1 MLQNP
6 EWRSKLKKDPGIPNL
21 FPYKDKIIQEIEE
34 SRRVKAEELAQ
45 RRELAKEQRLSG
57 EAPMATDGDE
67 ELSEDDELLE
77 EESDIEDSMQV
88 VRTSVY

>member
-1 MLQNP
+1 M
-6 EWRSKLKKDPGIPNL
+6 KKDPGIPNL

-57 EAPMATDGDE
+57 EATMGTLEGDDDLAE
-67 ELSEDDELLE
+67 EDDLLE
-77 EESDIEDSMQV
+77 EETENEGSMQV
-88 VRTSVY
+88 VRT